1 MEMALSQDDIDSIA
15 KAIVDSM
22 DERIKEVVRMKLQIA
37 LGADCMNNEDIS
49 RVRDAIKFAVEMQ
62 QATETFKSR
71 MFYGFFGLIAAV
83 VIAIGGA
90 WTNHALSK

>member
-1 MEMALSQDDIDSIA
+1 MALSQDDIDSIA

-49 RVRDAIKFAVEMQ
+49 RVRDAIKFAADMQ
-62 QATETFKSR
+62 AATETFKSR
-71 MFYGFFGLIAAV
+71 IFYGFFGLIAAII
-83 VIAIGGA
+83 IAIGGA